1 MKKTEKKACVHA
13 DAEGRCANHSSNGEG
28 AMCCGCADFREAKK
42 DAAASPSRACAPA
55 REGDALPD
63 VTGEEVLRGYVD
75 AVNGVLAVI
84 RFGAMMLVKEACLTR
99 ETGGKP
105 GEPAYGGGLKAWLQ
119 ANVPDVNYKTAMRT
133 KGTAEAV
140 SAGLGVGA
148 GLLLRALGP
157 DPKALEEEE
166 IEARERL
173 IEIVH
178 GKSERSLILWLKGGA
193 PAPTPGGGPEA
204 EDTGRAEEAAID
216 AAKRF
221 ARSVSDALKCMDN
234 RKRNTMAKDVASLL
248 KGSLG
253 LKGMAWLAKVL
264 EEAEQ

>member
-1 MKKTEKKACVHA
+1 MKNEKRPCVHV
-13 DAEGRCANHSSNGEG
+13 DGKGFCGNPGSNGRG
-28 AMCCGCADFREAKK
+28 SRCFGCDYYAEKK
-42 DAAASPSRACAPA
+42 DAIAPTRACAPA
-55 REGDALPD
+55 REGEKLPEITGDD
-63 VTGEEVLRGYVD
+63 VVKGYID
-75 AVNGVLAVI
+75 AVNGVLSVI
-84 RFGAMMLVKEACLTR
+84 RFGAMMLVKETVLAC
-99 ETGGKP
+99 ENGYKKADAG
-105 GEPAYGGGLKAWLQ
+105 YSGGLRNWLRSK
-119 ANVPDVNYKTAMRT
+119 VPDVNYKTAMRM

-140 SAGLGVGA
+140 AAGLGIGA

-193 PAPTPGGGPEA
+193 PALPPGI
-204 EDTGRAEEAAID
+204 EDESTEKAEEAALD

-221 ARSVSDALKCMDN
+221 ARSISDALKCLDG
-234 RKRNTMAKDVASLL
+234 RKRSTMAKDVAELL
-248 KGSLG
+248 KDRLG

-264 EEAEQ
+264 EEAEG